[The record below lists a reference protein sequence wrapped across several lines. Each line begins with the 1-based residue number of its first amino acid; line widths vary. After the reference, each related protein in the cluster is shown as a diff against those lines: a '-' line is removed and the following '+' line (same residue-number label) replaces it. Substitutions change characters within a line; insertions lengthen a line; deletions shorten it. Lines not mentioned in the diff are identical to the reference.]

1 MQFTLTI
8 VAAIFATVSLA
19 APKAEVLEQSAANYA
34 ATFSADTLARY
45 EAGIAS
51 PAVNARGLDTTL
63 DKRDITHLF
72 VCTDAN
78 FQGQCQN
85 LATDR
90 EVCRE

>member
-1 MQFTLTI
+1 MQFTMTI

-19 APKAEVLEQSAANYA
+19 APKAAVSEQSAANYA
-34 ATFSADTLARY
+34 PVLSADTIARL
-45 EAGIAS
+45 EAGLAS
-51 PAVNARGLDTTL
+51 PAVTARGL

-90 EVCRE
+90 EVCRK